1 MEATQSCDRM
11 HAHVVPSIPLL
22 DTDWPKLPQLQLCL
36 QIHAP
41 STDKKFR
48 VVVTKDLP
56 GDRWLQTL
64 LSAGCQVDIC
74 KHSDTILSQDIIKKL
89 IAAGDTHGVL
99 GQLTEVWHS

>member
-1 MEATQSCDRM
+1 MLNGDFNAPFDSCSWAVRAEYM
-11 HAHVVPSIPLL
+11 
-22 DTDWPKLPQLQLCL
+22 QLCL

-89 IAAGDTHGVL
+89 IAAGETHGVL
-99 GQLTEVWHS
+99 GQLTEV